1 MLRPAPHCTFRVFVV
16 DSYRAE
22 LWLLYA
28 FNLFLH
34 CAQGRLGE
42 LLFCRQSHCYFHRTG
57 ARARLSTPPV
67 QRNFQQ
73 LRLPQSC

>member
-34 CAQGRLGE
+34 CAQGRWE
-42 LLFCRQSHCYFHRTG
+42 NFSSV
-57 ARARLSTPPV
+57 ARVIATSI
-67 QRNFQQ
+67 
-73 LRLPQSC
+73 